1 MKTLAR
7 GLIAALL
14 CSLVWAPIAWGHAT
28 IVRTSPADG
37 AVVKTQPASVKLR
50 WSEAVDLGPGSVR
63 LLDASG
69 KLLKTEKAR
78 HDGGDQ
84 TTAVMALPSGLA
96 NGTYVVAWRVTSAD
110 SHPVSGAFSFSVGAP
125 SALVTAGESG
135 SSGTAVKLADGIFRA
150 VAFIGFAL
158 AVGGA
163 FVLLFL
169 WPQGRSSARGRTFL
183 GAGLGAL
190 LLGTVAV
197 LLLQGPYATGGS
209 LVDTFKPSLLSF
221 SVSTHFGQA
230 LIARILLAL
239 AFTWLIE
246 RALRPGGAVNR
257 LGLAACVVGL
267 VLTWTLT
274 DHSRTGVQ
282 VWLGIPAASAHLLAM
297 SLWLGGLALLLFC
310 VLVRE
315 VSLLPVVPRFSR
327 MALLCFGVL
336 GVTGVYLSWRQ
347 SGELAALPATE
358 FGRLL
363 LIKSGIVLV
372 IIGLAALSRRAVQRG
387 GEDLGRR
394 LRRTVAVEAVLGV
407 VVLGVTATLVN
418 AAPARVKYA
427 PPYDITVRGPEGGK
441 VQVHVVPA
449 KQGQN
454 VTDVYLV
461 QRDGRLLVPPEIT
474 GRLKPPS
481 GTKDLGPLPVDLTA
495 AEPGHYVATAMS
507 VPNPGHW
514 TLELSVRTSDIDE
527 SVIDVPVRIR

>member
-1 MKTLAR
+1 M
-7 GLIAALL
+7 
-14 CSLVWAPIAWGHAT
+14 
-28 IVRTSPADG
+28 
-37 AVVKTQPASVKLR
+37 
-50 WSEAVDLGPGSVR
+50 
-63 LLDASG
+63 
-69 KLLKTEKAR
+69 
-78 HDGGDQ
+78 
-84 TTAVMALPSGLA
+84 
-96 NGTYVVAWRVTSAD
+96 
-110 SHPVSGAFSFSVGAP
+110 
-125 SALVTAGESG
+125 
-135 SSGTAVKLADGIFRA
+135 
-150 VAFIGFAL
+150 
-158 AVGGA
+158 
-163 FVLLFL
+163 
-169 WPQGRSSARGRTFL
+169 
-183 GAGLGAL
+183 
-190 LLGTVAV
+190 LGTVAV

-209 LVDTFKPSLLSF
+209 LFDSLKPSLLSF
-221 SVSTHFGQA
+221 SVSTHFGKA

-239 AFTWLIE
+239 AFTFLVE
-246 RALRPGGAVNR
+246 RALRPGGTVNR
-257 LGLAACVVGL
+257 VGLAACVVGL

-297 SLWLGGLALLLFC
+297 SLWLGGLALLF
-310 VLVRE
+310 VLRARARAS
-315 VSLLPVVPRFSR
+315 SLLPVVPRFSR

-363 LIKSGIVLV
+363 LIKSAIVLV
-372 IIGLAALSRRAVQRG
+372 IVGLAALSRRALQRG

-394 LRRTVAVEAVLGV
+394 LRRTVVAEALLGV

-427 PPYDITVRGPEGGK
+427 PPFDLTVAGPQGGK
-441 VQVHVVPA
+441 VQVHVEPA

-454 VTDVYLV
+454 VADVYLL

-474 GRLKPPS
+474 ARLKPPS
-481 GTKDLGPLPVDLTA
+481 GTKDLGPLPVALTA
-495 AEPGHYVATAMS
+495 AEPGHYVATAMT